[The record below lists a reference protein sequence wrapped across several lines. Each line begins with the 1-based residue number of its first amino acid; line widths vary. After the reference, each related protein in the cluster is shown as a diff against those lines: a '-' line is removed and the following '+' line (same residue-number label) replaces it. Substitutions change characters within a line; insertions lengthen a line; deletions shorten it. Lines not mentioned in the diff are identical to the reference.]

1 MTGGDAKI
9 CGRVL
14 RAIVPIL
21 PSTVAFGIFI
31 ALMAYLDAKLTLIVI
46 GMLAAASVFFY
57 RTGLGAAASTVR
69 HELGRPKAKREKKSI
84 RDALRWGTTPFGLDS
99 PLLTAVFEKGHTQ
112 KVADAFIKAKAS
124 AHQSHLINTILGA
137 FVLMLIVVVKGTEIL
152 SRGSG
157 WGDLVAFLIAG
168 RLALGHFIPLTQSL
182 TRVNR
187 FYPKVTRYCRFLE
200 RVTKELAECVGDD
213 AAESKGPIQVT
224 VPLKD
229 VEDKT
234 LVLKSRAR
242 IAFLQRAPLDWFS
255 LPIVARAFAWEQS
268 KDAPKPVALGAVQ
281 LVQYKPPSWRSSIR
295 EVFALPDDLSHGALL
310 RQLAGV
316 GVQSEELSALPSK
329 LDRML
334 SPEAWQ
340 KIPPAVAAVVALLSA
355 VHTPRPLIILS
366 GELLTGVSDFV
377 AHEFL
382 DERLRDRLLILGYTA
397 HDARFIG
404 RFGEESVLISDGET
418 ITEHLTVES
427 FQANRD
433 AIVSQLKERKVAVQE
448 DEMELD
454 EDD

>member
-1 MTGGDAKI
+1 M
-9 CGRVL
+9 
-14 RAIVPIL
+14 
-21 PSTVAFGIFI
+21 
-31 ALMAYLDAKLTLIVI
+31 
-46 GMLAAASVFFY
+46 
-57 RTGLGAAASTVR
+57 
-69 HELGRPKAKREKKSI
+69 
-84 RDALRWGTTPFGLDS
+84 
-99 PLLTAVFEKGHTQ
+99 
-112 KVADAFIKAKAS
+112 
-124 AHQSHLINTILGA
+124 
-137 FVLMLIVVVKGTEIL
+137 
-152 SRGSG
+152 
-157 WGDLVAFLIAG
+157 
-168 RLALGHFIPLTQSL
+168 
-182 TRVNR
+182 
-187 FYPKVTRYCRFLE
+187 
-200 RVTKELAECVGDD
+200 
-213 AAESKGPIQVT
+213 
-224 VPLKD
+224 
-229 VEDKT
+229 
-234 LVLKSRAR
+234 
-242 IAFLQRAPLDWFS
+242 
-255 LPIVARAFAWEQS
+255 ARAFAWEQS

-310 RQLAGV
+310 RQLASV

-397 HDARFIG
+397 DDARFIG

-433 AIVSQLKERKVAVQE
+433 AIVSQLEERKVAVQE